1 MTEGVGIPGLTLSGL
16 VRRVNRI
23 VVVAGG
29 IRWREG
35 PGVGMRAAVEPWAGG
50 RNPVGIGRGDG
61 FGIGGHRRDASQGR
75 PFVQANPGLGD
86 ATLIGL

>member
-1 MTEGVGIPGLTLSGL
+1 MTEGVGIPALTLSGL

-35 PGVGMRAAVEPWAGG
+35 PGVGLRAAVQPWAGG
-50 RNPVGIGRGDG
+50 RNPVGIARGD
-61 FGIGGHRRDASQGR
+61 GIGGHRRDAR
-75 PFVQANPGLGD
+75 
-86 ATLIGL
+86 ATLRVWQTC